1 MVMTT
6 LLQYLMQVVS
16 LMMVGHLG
24 RLPLSAVAIA
34 TALTNVWLQSSYSE
48 FNSSISDKF
57 IVLCFHVPICW
68 ILIFK
73 LELGD
78 IGAAVA
84 FCLSNW
90 HNVILLG
97 LYVKYSSACEATR
110 MKFSKE
116 TFLVIGEFFRFA
128 VPAAVMVCLT
138 ITTLHFTIPYGL
150 GAVAR
155 HGMFCNTRVS
165 NELGAGNSQAAQIA
179 VWAVILL
186 AVIDAVT
193 VSTVLFRCRY
203 VLGEAYSNDKQVVG
217 YVAVMTPL
225 ICISIMMDSL
235 QGVLSG
241 LFLVFFHV
249 FLHGFLR

>member
-1 MVMTT
+1 
-6 LLQYLMQVVS
+6 
-16 LMMVGHLG
+16 MVGWIRNSMWASLWGPTISQAWKLYLQCHY
-24 RLPLSAVAIA
+24 LSCSGLCSHQCPVDFHGQTTYSHRPRSFDFAWSSQILSLAYPWTIW
-34 TALTNVWLQSSYSE
+34 LCRSETNCSLLADSE

-128 VPAAVMVCLT
+128 VPAAVMV
-138 ITTLHFTIPYGL
+138 
-150 GAVAR
+150 
-155 HGMFCNTRVS
+155 
-165 NELGAGNSQAAQIA
+165 
-179 VWAVILL
+179 W
-186 AVIDAVT
+186 
-193 VSTVLFRCRY
+193 
-203 VLGEAYSNDKQVVG
+203 
-217 YVAVMTPL
+217 
-225 ICISIMMDSL
+225 
-235 QGVLSG
+235 
-241 LFLVFFHV
+241 
-249 FLHGFLR
+249 